1 MEFNATFLVSAISFI
16 VFVFLMN
23 KIFYAPLEQI
33 IGEREKLVDD
43 TLNEAK
49 KSKEEVS
56 RLLSERESKL
66 NKASEDSKSI
76 INTKVAK
83 TNEESKKLT
92 TQAKIDAENSVNEL
106 KSELDKHSKTAKKEL
121 ENATQEIAEQI
132 TTKIFG

>member
-66 NKASEDSKSI
+66 NKASEDCKSI
-76 INTKVAK
+76 INTKIAK

-92 TQAKIDAENSVNEL
+92 ASKLSSPL
-106 KSELDKHSKTAKKEL
+106 SE
-121 ENATQEIAEQI
+121 
-132 TTKIFG
+132 

>member
-1 MEFNATFLVSAISFI
+1 
-16 VFVFLMN
+16 MN
-23 KIFYAPLEQI
+23 KIFYAPLEKI

-49 KSKEEVS
+49 KSREES
-56 RLLSERESKL
+56 THLLSDRESKL

-121 ENATQEIAEQI
+121 T
-132 TTKIFG
+132 

>member
-23 KIFYAPLEQI
+23 KIFYAPLESI

-49 KSKEEVS
+49 KSRDEIAH
-56 RLLSERESKL
+56 LLNDRESKL
-66 NKASEDSKSI
+66 NKAFEDSKNI

-83 TNEESKKLT
+83 SNEESKKLT
-92 TQAKIDAENSVNEL
+92 TQAKIDAEDSVNKL
-106 KSELDKHSKTAKKEL
+106 KSELDNNSEIAKKEL
-121 ENATQEIAEQI
+121 QNTAQEIAEQI
-132 TTKIFG
+132 TAKIFG